1 MISLLSCHGILLA
14 HNEFYLLNQNL
25 FIFYWLSSRNRQFL
39 YRKQTGSKDIVTCKL
54 ELRILKKIDQPQ
66 RMRKSIDINELQI
79 ECDRVEITQV

>member
-1 MISLLSCHGILLA
+1 MGYYWPI
-14 HNEFYLLNQNL
+14 NEFYLLNQNL

-79 ECDRVEITQV
+79 ECDRVAITQV